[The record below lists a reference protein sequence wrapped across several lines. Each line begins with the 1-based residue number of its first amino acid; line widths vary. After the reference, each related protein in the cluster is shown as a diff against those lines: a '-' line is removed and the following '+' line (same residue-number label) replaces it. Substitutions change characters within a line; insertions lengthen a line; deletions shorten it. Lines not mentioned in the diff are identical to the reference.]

1 MPRAIWT
8 GSVSFGL
15 VNVPVRMYS
24 AIDEHDLHF
33 RLVHGKD
40 GGRIGYE
47 KVCKKEGKEVAS
59 DEIVK
64 AYELDSG
71 KLVYLADEDFEAARV
86 EGYHGM
92 DIQDFVPYEQID
104 PIYFERT
111 YYLGPDRNAEK
122 VYALLRDAMEE
133 SELAAIVT
141 FVMRE
146 KEQLGCLRVR
156 ERVLTLE
163 RMFFADEIR
172 AVDDFDMPKAQVGRK
187 EKQAALELIERFT
200 SDFDPTRYEDTYR
213 DALLKVIHAK
223 AKGKE
228 VHVAGAAEGGG
239 ARGAAGRAHGEP
251 RVRDVESQ
259 GGGRTRLVVEG
270 RRSRSSN
277 GGAKRTA
284 SKRTTAKSGA
294 SKTHALPQDDREE
307 PLGTAAHVAA
317 VP

>member
-1 MPRAIWT
+1 
-8 GSVSFGL
+8 
-15 VNVPVRMYS
+15 MYS

-33 RLVHGKD
+33 RLVHEKD
-40 GGRIGYE
+40 GGKIGYE

-92 DIQDFVPYEQID
+92 DIQDFVPYAQID

-156 ERVLTLE
+156 EGVLTLE

-172 AVDDFDMPKAQVGRK
+172 PVDDFDMPKAQVGRK

-228 VHVAGAAEGGG
+228 VHVPERPKEEAPAELLD
-239 ARGAAGRAHGEP
+239 ALMASL
-251 RVRDVESQ
+251 ESATSNRK
-259 GGGRTRLVVEG
+259 GGGRTASASKGG
-270 RRSRSSN
+270 RTRSSN
-277 GGAKRTA
+277 GSAKRTTA
-284 SKRTTAKSGA
+284 KRTTAKSGS
-294 SKTHALPQDDREE
+294 SKRTRSRKT
-307 PLGTAAHVAA
+307 TAKSR
-317 VP
+317 

>member
-8 GSVSFGL
+8 GSISFGL

-47 KVCKKEGKEVAS
+47 KVCKKEGKEVPG

-71 KLVYLADEDFEAARV
+71 KLVYLEDQDFEAARV

-122 VYALLRDAMEE
+122 VYALLRDAREE

-172 AVDDFDMPKAQVGRK
+172 DVDDFDVPKAAVGRK

-228 VHVAGAAEGGG
+228 VHVPERPQEEAPAQLLDALMASLESATSNRKGSGRKTAA
-239 ARGAAGRAHGEP
+239 
-251 RVRDVESQ
+251 SK
-259 GGGRTRLVVEG
+259 GGRTR
-270 RRSRSSN
+270 SSN
-277 GGAKRTA
+277 GSAKRTTA
-284 SKRTTAKSGA
+284 KRTTAKSGS
-294 SKTHALPQDDREE
+294 SKSTGARKTPAKSR
-307 PLGTAAHVAA
+307 
-317 VP
+317 

>member
-1 MPRAIWT
+1 
-8 GSVSFGL
+8 
-15 VNVPVRMYS
+15 MYLE
-24 AIDEHDLHF
+24 DQ
-33 RLVHGKD
+33 
-40 GGRIGYE
+40 
-47 KVCKKEGKEVAS
+47 
-59 DEIVK
+59 
-64 AYELDSG
+64 
-71 KLVYLADEDFEAARV
+71 DFEAARV

-156 ERVLTLE
+156 DRVLTLE

-172 AVDDFDMPKAQVGRK
+172 DVDDFDVPKAAVGRK

-228 VHVAGAAEGGG
+228 VHVPERPQEEAPAQLLDALM
-239 ARGAAGRAHGEP
+239 ASL
-251 RVRDVESQ
+251 ESATSNRK
-259 GGGRTRLVVEG
+259 GGGRNGAASKGG
-270 RRSRSSN
+270 RARSSN
-277 GGAKRTA
+277 GSAARTTAKRTA
-284 SKRTTAKSGA
+284 AKGTTAKSGS
-294 SKTHALPQDDREE
+294 SKRTRSRKT
-307 PLGTAAHVAA
+307 TAKSS
-317 VP
+317 

>member
-1 MPRAIWT
+1 MPGLGGKHLPMPRAIWT
-8 GSVSFGL
+8 GSISFGL

-33 RLVHGKD
+33 RLVHEKD
-40 GGRIGYE
+40 GGPIGYE

-71 KLVYLADEDFEAARV
+71 KLVYLEDQDFEAARV

-172 AVDDFDMPKAQVGRK
+172 SVDDFDMPKAQVGRK

-228 VHVAGAAEGGG
+228 VHVPERPKEEAPAQLLDALMASLESAASNRKASAGSGSASKS
-239 ARGAAGRAHGEP
+239 GRAP
-251 RVRDVESQ
+251 A
-259 GGGRTRLVVEG
+259 
-270 RRSRSSN
+270 SN
-277 GGAKRTA
+277 GSA
-284 SKRTTAKSGA
+284 KRTTAKRTTSKSGS
-294 SKTHALPQDDREE
+294 SKSRRTRKT
-307 PLGTAAHVAA
+307 TAKSR
-317 VP
+317 

>member
-8 GSVSFGL
+8 GSISFGL

-47 KVCKKEGKEVAS
+47 KVCKKEGKEVPG

-64 AYELDSG
+64 AYELDGG
-71 KLVYLADEDFEAARV
+71 KLVYLEDRDFEAARV

-111 YYLGPDRNAEK
+111 YYLGPDHNAEK

-156 ERVLTLE
+156 EPVLTLE

-172 AVDDFDMPKAQVGRK
+172 DVDDFDVPKAAVGRK

-200 SDFDPTRYEDTYR
+200 SDFDPKHYEDTYR

-228 VHVAGAAEGGG
+228 VHVEERPQEEAPAQLLDALMASLESATSNRKGSSRKGAAAKG
-239 ARGAAGRAHGEP
+239 AR
-251 RVRDVESQ
+251 
-259 GGGRTRLVVEG
+259 T
-270 RRSRSSN
+270 RSSN

-284 SKRTTAKSGA
+284 AKRTTAKSS
-294 SKTHALPQDDREE
+294 SKSTGSRK
-307 PLGTAAHVAA
+307 TAAKSR
-317 VP
+317 